1 MELWYHEFDLVG
13 ISARS
18 FQALHLRRGFCSPEG
33 AGAEAKPT
41 GLPLWQQ
48 VATGGRQHSSKHRGL
63 SRSLPSLSLSLPLSL
78 SLYLSIYLPIYLSI
92 YLSIYRSIDL
102 SIYRSI
108 DLSIYR
114 SIYLSI
120 YLSISLSLSLCLALS
135 PFLRRSARV
144 RVGTN
149 SCGRQST
156 SGSTTFSTL
165 TLPRPSPLRAWSWP
179 SGAADDVAADFLVA
193 AGLDVTTLFRPRRLG
208 LRHAS
213 SMEANES
220 SYHDA
225 PGADK
230 AKN

>member
-1 MELWYHEFDLVG
+1 MSLILLASVRAVSKLCTFDVAFAVPRVLV
-13 ISARS
+13 
-18 FQALHLRRGFCSPEG
+18 L
-33 AGAEAKPT
+33 K
-41 GLPLWQQ
+41 
-48 VATGGRQHSSKHRGL
+48 
-63 SRSLPSLSLSLPLSL
+63 RSLLDSLFGSRLQQADGSIQANIEGSRALCPLSLSLSPLSL